1 MSSSITAADRHET
14 TLSDSLLQNI
24 PGNYGNPF
32 LGPIVDRYKYYYTQG
47 EVEFFKSRM
56 KKYQSTVFR
65 CNMPPGPFMARNPRV
80 ICLLDA
86 LSFQT
91 LFDNSK
97 VEKKNVLDGT
107 FMPSTAFTGGY
118 RACAFLDPSEP
129 NHAAL
134 KGLFLSVLAKK
145 HDTFIPIYRQAL
157 STMFSGLEEEFST
170 KGSAYFNDLSDRMS
184 FEFVFRFFCDK
195 HPSETPIGSDGPKL
209 VDLWLLGQLHPL
221 ITLGLKYFPNFLED
235 LLLHTF
241 PLPFCLVKSKYKK
254 LYDAFYSSA
263 CSILDEAEK
272 VGLKRDEA
280 CHNLVFLAG
289 FNAYGGMKTLLP
301 ALIKWVG
308 AAGEDLHRRL
318 RDEIRDVVKA
328 EGGVTVAALN
338 KMTLTK
344 STVYEALRIEPPVP
358 YQYGNAKQ
366 DLTVQNH
373 ESSFLIKK
381 GEMLFGYQPIV
392 TKDPIIFKNPEE
404 FVADRFV
411 GAGEELIQ
419 YVYWSNGRETEEPTT
434 ENKQCPG
441 KNIVI
446 MLSRLMLVEFF
457 LRYDTIQVESGKL
470 LAGSWVTIKSFTKA
484 T

>member
-1 MSSSITAADRHET
+1 MPSPAASDRRDST
-14 TLSDSLLQNI
+14 PSDTLLQNI
-24 PGNYGNPF
+24 PGYYGHPF
-32 LGPIVDRYKYYYTQG
+32 FGPIIDRYNYYYSQG
-47 EVEFFKSRM
+47 EVEFFKARM
-56 KKYQSTVFR
+56 KKHQSTVFR

-86 LSFQT
+86 ISFQT

-97 VEKKNVLDGT
+97 VEKKNLLDGT

-118 RACAFLDPSEP
+118 RACAFLDTCEP
-129 NHAAL
+129 NHAAF
-134 KGLFLSVLAKK
+134 KGFFLSILAKK
-145 HDTFIPIYRQAL
+145 HDKFITIFRQAL
-157 STMFSGLEEEFST
+157 STMFSGLEDEFST
-170 KGSAYFNDLSDRMS
+170 KGSAYFNDLSDHMS
-184 FEFVFRFFCDK
+184 FEFVFRYLCDK
-195 HPSETPIGSDGPKL
+195 DPSETPIGNDGRKL
-209 VDLWLLGQLHPL
+209 VDLWLISQLHPL
-221 ITLGLKYFPNFLED
+221 MTLGLKYFPNFLED

-241 PLPFCLVKSKYKK
+241 PLPFFLVKSKYKK
-254 LYDAFYSSA
+254 LYDAFYNSA
-263 CSILDEAEK
+263 GSILDEAEE

-289 FNAYGGMKTLLP
+289 FNAYGGMKTLFP
-301 ALIKWVG
+301 GLIKWVG

-318 RDEIRDVVKA
+318 RDEIRDTVKS

-344 STVYEALRIEPPVP
+344 SAVYEALRIEPPVP
-358 YQYGNAKQ
+358 YQYGKARQ

-392 TKDPIIFKNPEE
+392 TKDPMIFKNPEE
-404 FVADRFV
+404 FMADRFV

-419 YVYWSNGRETEEPTT
+419 YVYWSNGRETEDPTT

-441 KNIVI
+441 KDIVV

-457 LRYDTIQVESGKL
+457 LRYDTFQVVSGKF
-470 LAGSWVTIKSFTKA
+470 LAGSSVTIKSFTKA